1 MAKMTGQEKEVIVDA
16 EELAAQEAALT
27 KAEEEERIAASET
40 DKWEVPDEEEEEEP
54 LPEIEPL
61 PKEAAEGSRY
71 PKLTKAKTGRL
82 KDAPLT
88 GHIVPHTHW
97 DRAWYLPF
105 QKYRYRLVELV
116 DDLLDLME
124 NNPLRIQPLNW
135 MVKPSSWRIILK
147 SNLKMQIELKNWS
160 KKGD

>member
-1 MAKMTGQEKEVIVDA
+1 MDPQSRATSTDVDSELNEDGEEQQLPLMQQWQKMTGQEKEVIVDA

-40 DKWEVPDEEEEEEP
+40 DKWEVPDEEDEEEP

-105 QKYRYRLVELV
+105 QKYRYRL
-116 DDLLDLME
+116 
-124 NNPLRIQPLNW
+124 W
-135 MVKPSSWRIILK
+135 SWSMTCSI
-147 SNLKMQIELKNWS
+147 
-160 KKGD
+160 